1 MATSKESQEQSQIQ
15 THLHVL
21 IACSAT
27 RHTILLL
34 LLLLLLL
41 LHHVIRVHAHCVHA
55 DHARVS
61 LGVRIPDLCEYT
73 QISNCLDPEPTVPTS
88 VPCPKLP
95 QILPNS
101 CASSSH
107 GHFPQP
113 ANHSVGMRNTT
124 DCDKK

>member
-34 LLLLLLL
+34 LLLLLL
-41 LHHVIRVHAHCVHA
+41 HHVIRVHAHCVHA

-61 LGVRIPDLCEYT
+61 LGVRIPDLCE
-73 QISNCLDPEPTVPTS
+73 CLQS
-88 VPCPKLP
+88 MSRLR
-95 QILPNS
+95 
-101 CASSSH
+101 
-107 GHFPQP
+107 
-113 ANHSVGMRNTT
+113 HSTYGFGW
-124 DCDKK
+124 